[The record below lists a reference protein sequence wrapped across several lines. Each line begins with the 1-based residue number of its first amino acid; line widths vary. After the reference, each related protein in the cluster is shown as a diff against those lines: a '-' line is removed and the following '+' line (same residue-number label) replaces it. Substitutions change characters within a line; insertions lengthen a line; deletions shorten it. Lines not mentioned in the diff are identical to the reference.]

1 MPTFSTSLEKAL
13 HQALTLANERHH
25 EYATLEHL
33 LLALID
39 DADAAAVMG
48 ACNVNLDTLRKTV
61 SDYVDNEL
69 GNLVTGY
76 DEDSKPTAGFQRVI
90 QRAVIHVQS
99 SGREE
104 VTGANVLVAIF
115 AERESHAAY
124 FLQEQEMTRYDAVN
138 FISHGIG
145 KRPGASEARPPRG
158 ADEPESEQ
166 KASRGEQEEGG
177 PKKQQD
183 ALTAYCVNLNEKAKV
198 GKIDPL
204 IGRHAEVNRT
214 IQILCRRSKNNPLYV
229 GDPGVGK
236 TAIAEGLAKRIV
248 EKRVPEAL
256 QDATI
261 FSLDMGTLLAGTRYR
276 GDFEERLKQVVKEL
290 EEFPGAVLFIDEIH
304 TVIGAG
310 ATSGGAM
317 DASNLLKPALSSGS
331 IRCIG
336 STTYKEYRQFF
347 EKDRALVR
355 RFQKIDVS
363 EPTIDDAI
371 EIMKGLKPYFE
382 DYHKLKYSNEAIKSA
397 VELSARY
404 INDRKLPDK
413 AIDVID
419 ETGAAQMLLP
429 VGKRRKLITEKE
441 IEATIATMARIPP
454 KTVSKDDETV
464 LANLEKELRS
474 VVYGQDLAIEALSS
488 AIKLARAGLREPN
501 KPIGSYVFSGPT
513 GVGKT
518 EVAKQLASSLGV
530 ELLRFD
536 MSEYMERHTVSRLLG
551 APPGYV
557 GFDQGG
563 LLTDGVDQHPHCV
576 LLLDEIE
583 KAHPDLFNILLQV
596 MDHGSLTDHNGKK
609 IDFRNVILIMTTNAG
624 ASEMAKAAFGFGS
637 SKREGED
644 VEALNRLFTPE
655 FRNRLDAVIP
665 FASLPTP
672 VIHQVVQKFVMQ
684 LETQLA
690 ERNVTF
696 DLQPEAIAWLADKG
710 YDEKMGARPLAR
722 VIQENIKKPLADEI
736 LFGKLKKGGVVKVTV
751 GDKPDGG
758 KGLFL
763 DYVPETAKIKPK
775 AEVVAPVKKAS
786 KAVKPKDLET
796 VGAEP
801 EGRAKPKKAS
811 KAAAVTEEPV
821 AKAAEPPR
829 KGSTVPKVP
838 RKK

>member
-1 MPTFSTSLEKAL
+1 MPTFSPSLEKAL
-13 HQALTLANERHH
+13 HQALTFANERHH

-48 ACNVNLDTLRKTV
+48 ACNVDLDALRKTLV
-61 SDYVDNEL
+61 EYVDNEL
-69 GNLVTGY
+69 SNLVTGY
-76 DEDSKPTAGFQRVI
+76 DEDSKPTSGFQRVI

-138 FISHGIG
+138 YISHGIG
-145 KRPGASEARPPRG
+145 KRPGSSESRPPRG
-158 ADEPESEQ
+158 ADDGESES
-166 KASRGEQEEGG
+166 KPASRNSGDQEEGG

-183 ALTAYCVNLNEKAKV
+183 ALKAYCVNLNEKAKS

-204 IGRHAEVNRT
+204 IGRQAEVNRT
-214 IQILCRRSKNNPLYV
+214 IQVLCRRSKNNPLYV

-248 EKRVPEAL
+248 EGKVPEAL
-256 QDATI
+256 ADATI

-290 EEFPGAVLFIDEIH
+290 EEYPGAVLFIDEIH

-317 DASNLLKPALSSGS
+317 DASNLLKPALSSGA

-355 RFQKIDVS
+355 RFQKIDVN
-363 EPTIDDAI
+363 EPSIDDAI

-382 DYHKLKYSNEAIKSA
+382 EYHHLRYSNEAIKTA

-404 INDRKLPDK
+404 ISDRKLPDK

-429 VGKRRKLITEKE
+429 PSKRRKLITEKE
-441 IEATIATMARIPP
+441 IEATVATMARIPP
-454 KTVSKDDETV
+454 KTVSKDDEAV
-464 LANLEKELRS
+464 LANLEQELRS
-474 VVYGQDLAIEALSS
+474 VVYGQDNAIEALSTS
-488 AIKLARAGLREPN
+488 IKLARAGLREPN

-576 LLLDEIE
+576 VLLDEIE
-583 KAHPDLFNILLQV
+583 KAHPDIYNILLQV
-596 MDHGSLTDHNGKK
+596 MDHGALTDHNGKK

-624 ASEMAKAAFGFGS
+624 ASEMAKAAIGFGS
-637 SKREGED
+637 SKRTGED
-644 VEALNRLFTPE
+644 EEALTRLFTPE
-655 FRNRLDAVIP
+655 FRNRLDAIIP
-665 FASLPTP
+665 FAALPTE
-672 VIHQVVQKFVMQ
+672 VIYKVVQKFIMQ
-684 LETQLA
+684 LEAQLS

-696 DLQPEAIAWLADKG
+696 DLHKDAIAWLAEKG
-710 YDEKMGARPLAR
+710 YDDKMGARPLAR
-722 VIQENIKKPLADEI
+722 VIQDVIKKPLANEI
-736 LFGKLKKGGVVKVTV
+736 LFGKLRKGGVVNVTV
-751 GDKPDGG
+751 GPKEDGKPGIILEAVSDSA
-758 KGLFL
+758 
-763 DYVPETAKIKPK
+763 PIKPK
-775 AEVVAPVKKAS
+775 PEVEVVHSEADDEDDGELKTKARPRKATAKKA
-786 KAVKPKDLET
+786 
-796 VGAEP
+796 
-801 EGRAKPKKAS
+801 
-811 KAAAVTEEPV
+811 KAAAEPV
-821 AKAAEPPR
+821 TKSLPK
-829 KGSTVPKVP
+829 KGSAVPRVPK
-838 RKK
+838 K

>member
-1 MPTFSTSLEKAL
+1 VPTFSPSLEKAL
-13 HQALTLANERHH
+13 HQALTYANERHH

-48 ACNVNLDTLRKTV
+48 ACNVNLDALRKNV
-61 SDYVDNEL
+61 SDYVDNDL
-69 GNLVTGY
+69 SNLITGY
-76 DEDSKPTAGFQRVI
+76 DEDSKPTSGFQRVI

-138 FISHGIG
+138 YISHGIG
-145 KRPGASEARPPRG
+145 KRPGASQVRSPRG
-158 ADEPESEQ
+158 AEEGEAEAKPG
-166 KASRGEQEEGG
+166 REQEEGAAKG
-177 PKKQQD
+177 KQE
-183 ALTAYCVNLNEKAKV
+183 ALKAYCVNLNEKAKT

-204 IGRHAEVNRT
+204 IGRHSEVNRT
-214 IQILCRRSKNNPLYV
+214 IQVLCRRSKNNPLYV

-248 EKRVPEAL
+248 EGKVPEAL
-256 QDATI
+256 ADATI

-290 EEFPGAVLFIDEIH
+290 EDYPGAVLFIDEIH

-317 DASNLLKPALSSGS
+317 DASNLLKPALSSGA

-355 RFQKIDVS
+355 RFQKIDVN
-363 EPTIDDAI
+363 EPSIDDAI

-382 DYHKLKYSNEAIKSA
+382 DYHKLRYTNEAIKSA

-404 INDRKLPDK
+404 ISDRKLPDK

-429 VGKRRKLITEKE
+429 ASKRRKLITEKE
-441 IEATIATMARIPP
+441 IEVTIATMARIPP
-454 KTVSKDDETV
+454 KTVSKDDEMV

-474 VVYGQDLAIEALSS
+474 VVYGQDTAIEALST

-518 EVAKQLASSLGV
+518 EVAKQLAASLGV
-530 ELLRFD
+530 EMLRFD

-563 LLTDGVDQHPHCV
+563 LLTDGVDQHPHSV
-576 LLLDEIE
+576 VLLDEIE
-583 KAHPDLFNILLQV
+583 KAHPDIYNILLQV

-624 ASEMAKAAFGFGS
+624 ASEMAKSAIGFGS
-637 SKREGED
+637 SKRTGED
-644 VEALNRLFTPE
+644 EEAINRLFTPE
-655 FRNRLDAVIP
+655 FRNRLDAIIP
-665 FASLPTP
+665 FAPLPSE
-672 VIHQVVQKFVMQ
+672 VIHKVVQKFVMQ
-684 LETQLA
+684 LEAQLS
-690 ERNVTF
+690 ERGVTF
-696 DLQPEAIAWLADKG
+696 DLSEPAIAWLATRG
-710 YDEKMGARPLAR
+710 YDEKMGARPLGR
-722 VIQENIKKPLADEI
+722 VIQEYIKKPLANEI
-736 LFGKLKKGGVVKVTV
+736 LFGKLKKGGLVKVGV
-751 GDKPDGG
+751 KKDDAGEDV
-758 KGLFL
+758 L
-763 DYVPETAKIKPK
+763 DLEAISEVAPVKPK
-775 AEVVAPVKKAS
+775 PEAEVVADKSIKAKK
-786 KAVKPKDLET
+786 KPS
-796 VGAEP
+796 
-801 EGRAKPKKAS
+801 S
-811 KAAAVTEEPV
+811 KAAVAQDDGDTAVIEAPKP
-821 AKAAEPPR
+821 AKRSA
-829 KGSTVPKVP
+829 VPKVP
-838 RKK
+838 KKK

>member
-1 MPTFSTSLEKAL
+1 MPTFSPSLEKAL
-13 HQALTLANERHH
+13 HQALTFANERHH

-33 LLALID
+33 LLALIE

-48 ACNVNLDTLRKTV
+48 ACNVDLDVLRKTV
-61 SDYVDNEL
+61 SEYVDNEL
-69 GNLVTGY
+69 ANLVTGY
-76 DEDSKPTAGFQRVI
+76 DEDSKPTSGFQRVI

-138 FISHGIG
+138 YISHGIG
-145 KRPGASEARPPRG
+145 KRPGTSQSRPPRG
-158 ADEPESEQ
+158 VEEESEASS
-166 KASRGEQEEGG
+166 KANRDHEEG
-177 PKKQQD
+177 PAKKQPD
-183 ALTAYCVNLNEKAKV
+183 ALKAYCVNLNEKAKK
-198 GKIDPL
+198 GRIDPL
-204 IGRHAEVNRT
+204 IGRHDEVNRT
-214 IQILCRRSKNNPLYV
+214 IQVLCRRSKNNPLYV

-248 EKRVPEAL
+248 EGKVPEAL
-256 QDATI
+256 ADATI

-290 EEFPGAVLFIDEIH
+290 EDYPGAVLFIDEIH

-317 DASNLLKPALSSGS
+317 DASNLLKPALSSGA

-355 RFQKIDVS
+355 RFQKIDVN
-363 EPTIDDAI
+363 EPSIDDAI

-382 DYHKLKYSNEAIKSA
+382 DYHKLRYTNEAIKSA

-404 INDRKLPDK
+404 ISDRKLPDK

-429 VGKRRKLITEKE
+429 TSRRRKLITEKE
-441 IEATIATMARIPP
+441 IEVTIATMARIPA
-454 KTVSKDDETV
+454 KTVSKDDEMV
-464 LANLEKELRS
+464 LANLEQELRS
-474 VVYGQDLAIEALSS
+474 VVYGQDDAIEALST

-530 ELLRFD
+530 ELQRFD

-563 LLTDGVDQHPHCV
+563 LLTDGVDQHPHSV
-576 LLLDEIE
+576 VLLDEIE
-583 KAHPDLFNILLQV
+583 KAHPDIYNILLQV

-624 ASEMAKAAFGFGS
+624 ASEMAKSAIGFGS
-637 SKREGED
+637 SKRSGED
-644 VEALNRLFTPE
+644 EEAINRLFTPE
-655 FRNRLDAVIP
+655 FRNRLDAIIP
-665 FASLPTP
+665 FTPLPSE
-672 VIHQVVQKFVMQ
+672 VIHKVVQKFVMQ
-684 LETQLA
+684 LEAQLSD
-690 ERNVTF
+690 RGVTF
-696 DLQPEAIAWLADKG
+696 ELSPEAVAWLATKG
-710 YDEKMGARPLAR
+710 YDEKMGARPLGR
-722 VIQENIKKPLADEI
+722 VIQEHIKKPLANEI
-736 LFGKLKKGGVVKVTV
+736 LFGKLKKGGLVKVGVATKDDGTDGLTLDCV
-751 GDKPDGG
+751 SDATPVEPKPEAEQIEAMHDDGEVVT
-758 KGLFL
+758 KPL
-763 DYVPETAKIKPK
+763 PK
-775 AEVVAPVKKAS
+775 AKKA
-786 KAVKPKDLET
+786 K
-796 VGAEP
+796 AEP
-801 EGRAKPKKAS
+801 EVQSLNDTKPAVKKS
-811 KAAAVTEEPV
+811 
-821 AKAAEPPR
+821 
-829 KGSTVPKVP
+829 SVPKVP
-838 RKK
+838 KKK